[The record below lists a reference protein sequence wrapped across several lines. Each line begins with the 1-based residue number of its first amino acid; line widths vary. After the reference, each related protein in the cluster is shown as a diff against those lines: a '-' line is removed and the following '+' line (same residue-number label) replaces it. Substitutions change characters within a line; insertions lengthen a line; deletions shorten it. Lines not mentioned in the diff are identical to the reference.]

1 MNKEENDADFPG
13 GKYPYTVLSQLNMT
27 MESDDGNDSDI
38 PVLGC
43 LHLLLQGFMFCAL
56 EIKTVCADTINRRR
70 HRDHDYYYT
79 DAEAEVSLLTES
91 MEDDLGY
98 ASEQVMPTTTTT
110 TTTTTTPQ
118 QVLNLDLAMKDFVE
132 TNDSQAL
139 IQIFDVAAPVK
150 DNKQD

>member
-1 MNKEENDADFPG
+1 MNKEEDDDDSLG
-13 GKYPYTVLSQLNMT
+13 GKYPYTVLSQLDMT
-27 MESDDGNDSDI
+27 MESDDDDDNNNSDI

-56 EIKTVCADTINRRR
+56 EIKTVCGDTINRRR

-98 ASEQVMPTTTTT
+98 VSEQVTP
-110 TTTTTTPQ
+110 TTTPQ
-118 QVLNLDLAMKDFVE
+118 QVSNLDQAMKNFME
-132 TNDSQAL
+132 TNDSQGL
-139 IQIFDVAAPVK
+139 IQIFNAAVIK
-150 DNKQD
+150 DDKQD